1 MIDDKMAK
9 MAINTLKEYC
19 KSQDDNLQNFA
30 DRLRKD
36 EIPESLTFCTAC
48 VVKDAC
54 NQSPIRFGLLNSYND
69 VGTFENWQKPAKKPI
84 KFDETMKES
93 KYFMAHLLNLLE
105 EATKTTLGDYDR
117 QHITMDVT
125 KYGKVTIDLKN
136 NTGRVVAH
144 GDARCHPNDTFNIK
158 TGVKIAAERMIE
170 EFKKPLH
177 LQNDDAYYYIGDYG
191 PEPRICKDEFVD
203 RLNDAMRNCFNNK
216 AVALEY
222 ETRIRRR
229 KEQILKIIEDYMA
242 K

>member
-9 MAINTLKEYC
+9 MAINTLREYC
-19 KSQDDNLQNFA
+19 KKLCSGCALYKSCS
-30 DRLRKD
+30 RLPCCFKSID
-36 EIPESLTFCTAC
+36 
-48 VVKDAC
+48 
-54 NQSPIRFGLLNSYND
+54 GYND
-69 VGTFENWQKPAKKPI
+69 VGTFEDWQNSSKKPI
-84 KFDETMKES
+84 KFDEKMKES
-93 KYFMAHLLNLLE
+93 KAFMTYLLTLLE
-105 EATKTTLGDYDR
+105 ELTETTIGDYER
-117 QHITMDVT
+117 QHIEIDVN

-191 PEPRICKDEFVD
+191 PETRICKDEFVD